1 MQALLST
8 TAACGILSLRYHIL
22 IDPPVVIGIQRTL
35 GMPTAVDQK
44 TYWDLFETAQ
54 WICTRDEERVAAMWD
69 MDEEKRI
76 ATAVYWM
83 REPLT
88 VPSLLVQR
96 ETNPSAGR
104 GATPTG
110 NVNSSRIGGLT
121 ARPNY
126 PLDDLLRKVHGGRV
140 RMTAIRCDGASNE
153 QIPVPASELNDLR
166 LEIIPGHAIARVG
179 LWSRLLRVL
188 VWRSPQFLR
197 ADVVAAWPAPN
208 TKTAAVRGAV
218 LHHLREIM
226 IPGAPLTKREAL
238 ARCLAEVPNAY
249 PEAFKRAWAELEA
262 SSKRGRGK
270 HGPRGH

>member
-1 MQALLST
+1 M
-8 TAACGILSLRYHIL
+8 
-22 IDPPVVIGIQRTL
+22 L
-35 GMPTAVDQK
+35 GMPSAVDKK
-44 TYWDLFETAQ
+44 TTWDLFETAQ

-69 MDEEKRI
+69 MDEEKRM

-88 VPSLLVQR
+88 VP
-96 ETNPSAGR
+96 NPSAGR
-104 GATPTG
+104 GAMPTG
-110 NVNSSRIGGLT
+110 NVKSSQIGGPT

-126 PLDDLLRKVHGGRV
+126 PLDDVLRKVHSSRV
-140 RMTAIRCDGASNE
+140 RMTAIRCDGASSE

-179 LWSRLLRVL
+179 LWSRSPRVL

-208 TKTAAVRGAV
+208 TKTASVRGAI

-249 PEAFKRAWAELEA
+249 PEAFKRAWTELEP